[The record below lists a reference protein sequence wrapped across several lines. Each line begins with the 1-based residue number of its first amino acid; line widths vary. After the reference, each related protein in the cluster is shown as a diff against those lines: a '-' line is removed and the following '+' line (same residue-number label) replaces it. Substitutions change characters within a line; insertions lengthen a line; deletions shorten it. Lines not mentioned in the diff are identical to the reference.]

1 MALDAPSAPPT
12 ARRLALVTG
21 ASAGIGESFAE
32 LLAERGFDL
41 ALTARRADRLEALA
55 TRLSQAH
62 GIEAFAIAA
71 DLAEPQAPDRVV
83 ESIAAQGRHVDVLIN
98 NAGYGLHQRFA
109 TAPWPVQSEFLQVM
123 VQSPMHFARLVLP
136 GMLDRGWGRLVNV
149 ASLAAFAAEP
159 PGSTYTAAKR
169 FLVSASRAM
178 WLAHRGS
185 GVHITATCPGFTYTE
200 FHDVL
205 GVREAM
211 GSMPAFMWQSS
222 RAVVEESW
230 RAVERNRPVVVTGL
244 VNKAIAAAMHF
255 LPFAIAAQMTP
266 KSLRDRETLSKK

>member
-1 MALDAPSAPPT
+1 MASAAGSTP
-12 ARRLALVTG
+12 RRLALVTG

-32 LLAERGFDL
+32 LLAEREFDV

-55 TRLSQAH
+55 ARLAERH

-71 DLAEPQAPDRVV
+71 DLADPDAPDRVV
-83 ESIAAQGRHVDVLIN
+83 EAIAAQGRHVDVLVN

-109 TAPWPVQSEFLQVM
+109 TAPWPVQSEFLEVL
-123 VQSPMHFARLVLP
+123 VRAPMHLARLVLP
-136 GMLDRGWGRLVNV
+136 GMLERRWGRLVNV

-178 WLAHRGS
+178 WLAHRES

-211 GSMPAFMWQSS
+211 GSMPSWMWQSS

-244 VNKAIAAAMHF
+244 VNKAIATAMHF
-255 LPFAIAAQMTP
+255 LPFSIAARMTP
-266 KSLRDRETLSKK
+266 KSLRDRETLAKR

>member
-83 ESIAAQGRHVDVLIN
+83 ESIAAQGRHVDVLVN
-98 NAGYGLHQRFA
+98 NAGYGLPKRFA
-109 TAPWPVQSEFLQVM
+109 ATPWRDQARFIEVLVAAPLHLS
-123 VQSPMHFARLVLP
+123 RLVLP
-136 GMLDRGWGRLVNV
+136 GMLERRWGRIVNV
-149 ASLAAFAAEP
+149 ASLAAFAVEP
-159 PGSTYTAAKR
+159 PGSTYPAAKR
-169 FLVSASRAM
+169 FMVSASRAM
-178 WLAHRGS
+178 WLELRGS
-185 GVHITATCPGFTYTE
+185 GVHVTACCPGFTRTE

-205 GVREAM
+205 EVRAAM
-211 GSMPAFMWQSS
+211 DTLPRFMWQSS
-222 RAVVEESW
+222 RAVVEASW

-244 VNKAIAAAMHF
+244 FNKATAAAMRF
-255 LPFAIAAQMTP
+255 LPFRLAASMTP
-266 KSLRDRETLSKK
+266 KILRDRAVMNEG

>member
-1 MALDAPSAPPT
+1 MPETRANAP
-12 ARRLALVTG
+12 RRLALVTG

-41 ALTARRADRLEALA
+41 ALTARRVDRLEALA
-55 TRLSQAH
+55 TRLAAKH
-62 GIEAFAIAA
+62 GVEACAIAA
-71 DLAEPQAPDRVV
+71 DLADPQAPEAVV
-83 ESIAAQGRHVDVLIN
+83 KAIAARGRDVDVLVN

-109 TAPWPVQSEFLQVM
+109 TAPWAVQSEFLEVM
-123 VQSPMHFARLVLP
+123 VRAPMHFARLVLP
-136 GMLDRGWGRLVNV
+136 GMLERRWGRIVNV

-178 WLAHRGS
+178 WLAHRES

-211 GSMPAFMWQSS
+211 GSMPRFMWQSS

-230 RAVERNRPVVVTGL
+230 RAVERDRPVVVTGF
-244 VNKAIAAAMHF
+244 VNKAIATAMHF
-255 LPFAIAAQMTP
+255 LPFAIAARMTP
-266 KSLRDRETLSKK
+266 KSLRDRETLAKR

>member
-1 MALDAPSAPPT
+1 MARDSATP
-12 ARRLALVTG
+12 RRLALVTG
-21 ASAGIGESFAE
+21 ASAGIGEAFAE

-55 TRLSQAH
+55 ARLSQAH
-62 GIEAFAIAA
+62 GVEAFAIAA
-71 DLAEPQAPDRVV
+71 DLSEPEAPERAMQAV
-83 ESIAAQGRHVDVLIN
+83 AARGRQVAALVN
-98 NAGYGLHQRFA
+98 NAGYGLPRRFA
-109 TAPWPVQSEFLQVM
+109 ATPWRDQARFIEVLVSAPLHLS
-123 VQSPMHFARLVLP
+123 RLVLP
-136 GMLDRGWGRLVNV
+136 GMLEQRWGRIVNV

-159 PGSTYTAAKR
+159 PGSTYPAAKR

-178 WLAHRGS
+178 WLELRGS
-185 GVHITATCPGFTYTE
+185 GVHVTASCPGFTWTE

-205 GVREAM
+205 GVRETM
-211 GSMPAFMWQSS
+211 DSLPRFMWQSA

-255 LPFAIAAQMTP
+255 MPFRLAAGLTP
-266 KSLRDRETLSKK
+266 KAIRDRAVTNAE

>member
-1 MALDAPSAPPT
+1 MAAGHDD

-41 ALTARRADRLEALA
+41 ALTARRVDRLEALA
-55 TRLSQAH
+55 ARLAEAH
-62 GIEAFAIAA
+62 GVEAFPIVA
-71 DLAEPQAPDRVV
+71 DLADPDAPNRVV
-83 ESIAAQGRHVDVLIN
+83 EGIAARGRHVDVLVN
-98 NAGYGLHQRFA
+98 NAGYGLHQRF
-109 TAPWPVQSEFLQVM
+109 TSAPWPVQSDFLEVM
-123 VQSPMHFARLVLP
+123 VRAPLHFSRLLLP
-136 GMLDRGWGRLVNV
+136 GMVERNWGRVVNI

-159 PGSTYTAAKR
+159 PGSTYTAAKT

-178 WLAHRGS
+178 WLEHRGS
-185 GVHITATCPGFTYTE
+185 GVHITASCPGFTSTE

-211 GSMPAFMWQSS
+211 GSMPAWMWQSS

-230 RAVERNRPVVVTGL
+230 RAVERDRPVVVTGR
-244 VNKAIAAAMHF
+244 VNRFIATLMHF
-255 LPFAIAAQMTP
+255 MPFSVSTMFTP
-266 KSLRDRETLSKK
+266 KSLRDRETLSTKQM

>member
-1 MALDAPSAPPT
+1 MPHEQPST
-12 ARRLALVTG
+12 RRLALVTG

-41 ALTARRADRLEALA
+41 ALTARRTDRLEALA
-55 TRLSQAH
+55 ARLAEAH
-62 GIEAFAIAA
+62 GVEAFPIAA
-71 DLAEPQAPDRVV
+71 DLADQEAPDRVV
-83 ESIAAQGRHVDVLIN
+83 EQLAARGRHVDVLVN

-109 TAPWPVQSEFLQVM
+109 TAPWPVQSDFLEVL
-123 VQSPMHFARLVLP
+123 VRAPLHFSRLVLP
-136 GMLDRGWGRLVNV
+136 GMLERGWGRIVNV

-169 FLVSASRAM
+169 FLVSASRAL
-178 WLAHRGS
+178 WLAHRES

-205 GVREAM
+205 GVRGAM
-211 GSMPAFMWQSS
+211 GSMPKWMWQSS
-222 RAVVEESW
+222 RVVVEESW

-255 LPFAIAAQMTP
+255 LPFAIAARLTP
-266 KSLRDRETLSKK
+266 KSLRDRETLSTK

>member
-1 MALDAPSAPPT
+1 MPETRANAP
-12 ARRLALVTG
+12 RRLALVTG

-41 ALTARRADRLEALA
+41 ALTARRVDRLEALA
-55 TRLSQAH
+55 TRLAAKH
-62 GIEAFAIAA
+62 GVEACAIAA
-71 DLAEPQAPDRVV
+71 DLADPQAPEAVV
-83 ESIAAQGRHVDVLIN
+83 KAIAARGRDVDVLVN
-98 NAGYGLHQRFA
+98 NAGYGLHQRFS
-109 TAPWPVQSEFLQVM
+109 TAPWAVQSEFLEVM
-123 VQSPMHFARLVLP
+123 VRAPMHFARLVLP
-136 GMLDRGWGRLVNV
+136 GMLERRWGRIVNV

-211 GSMPAFMWQSS
+211 GSMPSWMWQSS

-230 RAVERNRPVVVTGL
+230 RAVERNRPVIVTGL
-244 VNKAIAAAMHF
+244 VNKAIATAMHF
-255 LPFAIAAQMTP
+255 LPFSIAARMTP
-266 KSLRDRETLSKK
+266 KSLRDRETLAKR

>member
-1 MALDAPSAPPT
+1 MTSPNPST
-12 ARRLALVTG
+12 RRLALVTG

-32 LLAERGFDL
+32 LLAEQGFDL
-41 ALTARRADRLEALA
+41 ALTARRADRLDALA
-55 TRLSQAH
+55 ARLAERH
-62 GIEAFAIAA
+62 GTEAFAIAA
-71 DLAEPQAPDRVV
+71 DLADPQAPDRVV
-83 ESIAAQGRHVDVLIN
+83 EAIAARGRHVDVLVN

-109 TAPWPVQSEFLQVM
+109 TAPWPVQSEFLEVL
-123 VQSPMHFARLVLP
+123 VRAPLHFARLVLP
-136 GMLDRGWGRLVNV
+136 GMLDRGWGRIVNI

-169 FLVSASRAM
+169 FLVSASRAL

-185 GVHITATCPGFTYTE
+185 GVHITASCPGFTYTE

-211 GSMPAFMWQSS
+211 GSMPKWMWQSS

-230 RAVERNRPVVVTGL
+230 RAVERDQPVVVTGF
-244 VNKAIAAAMHF
+244 VNKVIAAAMHF

-266 KSLRDRETLSKK
+266 KSLRDRETLSTK